1 MPSIQEFFKWGL
13 DREIPELTD
22 PPAAVG
28 PNGQQYTLVEV
39 IGRSEE
45 LLPVDLPWINLGP
58 GDKKIIEQTA
68 RRYGRVIHKGTI
80 GVGPKTNKLT
90 DVEWVFPQD
99 LPFDDDSVG
108 AVHAHQFLEH
118 FDGDDA
124 IGILREIE
132 RVLVPG
138 GVAFITVPYQGS
150 SHWGQAL
157 DHKSSWNEETW
168 NWLFNNEYYD
178 HQGEPWQLKVHA
190 CFIMGIVIRN
200 LDLFT
205 QLVKADARPEWRG
218 AQPPVF
224 TTNSSS
230 NTASSGSASSV
241 NVTRQSGYTV
251 PARPSGIPT
260 RP

>member
-1 MPSIQEFFKWGL
+1 VTSIQQFFKWGL
-13 DREIPELTD
+13 DRDIPDLLH
-22 PPAAVG
+22 PPAALLG
-28 PNGQQYTLVEV
+28 NKTLTMPEAVRAVEE
-39 IGRSEE
+39 SEQGV
-45 LLPVDLPWINLGP
+45 VDLPWINLGP
-58 GDKKIIEQTA
+58 GDKKIIEYKMVGNLGTK
-68 RRYGRVIHKGTI
+68 IHKGTV

-90 DVEWVFPQD
+90 DVEWIYPQD
-99 LPFDDDSVG
+99 LPFEDETVG

-157 DHKSSWNEETW
+157 DHKSTWNEETW

-178 HQGEPWQLKVHA
+178 HQGEPWELEVHA

-205 QLVKADARPEWRG
+205 QLVKVAK
-218 AQPPVF
+218 
-224 TTNSSS
+224 
-230 NTASSGSASSV
+230 
-241 NVTRQSGYTV
+241 
-251 PARPSGIPT
+251 
-260 RP
+260 

>member
-1 MPSIQEFFKWGL
+1 VTSIQQFFKWGL
-13 DREIPELTD
+13 DRDIPDLLE
-22 PPAAVG
+22 PPAARG
-28 PNGQQYTLVEV
+28 PNGELYTLRS
-39 IGRSEE
+39 IANRSEE
-45 LLPVDLPWINLGP
+45 LLPADLPWLNLGP
-58 GDKKIIEQTA
+58 GDKKVIDYKLRGDWGTQ
-68 RRYGRVIHKGTI
+68 IHKGTV
-80 GVGPKTNKLT
+80 GVGPKTNNLT
-90 DVEWVFPQD
+90 DVEWIYPQD
-99 LPFDDDSVG
+99 LPFEDESVG

-157 DHKSSWNEETW
+157 DHKSTWNEETW

-178 HQGEPWQLKVHA
+178 HQGEPWKLKVHA

-205 QLVKADARPEWRG
+205 QLVKEG
-218 AQPPVF
+218 
-224 TTNSSS
+224 
-230 NTASSGSASSV
+230 
-241 NVTRQSGYTV
+241 
-251 PARPSGIPT
+251 
-260 RP
+260 

>member
-1 MPSIQEFFKWGL
+1 MPSIQQFFKWGL
-13 DREIPELTD
+13 DREIPDLIE
-22 PPAAVG
+22 PPAAYD
-28 PNGQQYTLVEV
+28 PNRRLYTLQ
-39 IGRSEE
+39 E
-45 LLPVDLPWINLGP
+45 LLMWGREEVLPIDIPWINLGP
-58 GDKKIIEQTA
+58 GDKKVVEQNVKRPSGGMGVA
-68 RRYGRVIHKGTI
+68 HKGTI

-90 DVEWVFPQD
+90 EVEWIYPQD
-99 LPFDDDSVG
+99 LPFDDESVG

-157 DHKSSWNEETW
+157 DHKSTWNEETW

-178 HQGEPWQLKVHA
+178 HQGEPWRLRVHA

-205 QLVKADARPEWRG
+205 QLVKVA
-218 AQPPVF
+218 
-224 TTNSSS
+224 
-230 NTASSGSASSV
+230 
-241 NVTRQSGYTV
+241 
-251 PARPSGIPT
+251 
-260 RP
+260 

>member
-1 MPSIQEFFKWGL
+1 MTSIQQFFKWGL
-13 DREIPELTD
+13 DRDIPDLID
-22 PPAAVG
+22 PPAALLRDEYLTLAEVG
-28 PNGQQYTLVEV
+28 RVAG
-39 IGRSEE
+39 IAA
-45 LLPVDLPWINLGP
+45 PVDLPWINLGP
-58 GDKKIIEQTA
+58 GDKKVIDQDLKTYGDA
-68 RRYGRVIHKGTI
+68 RILKGTI

-90 DVEWVFPQD
+90 DVEWIYPQD
-99 LPFDDDSVG
+99 LPFEDESVG

-157 DHKSSWNEETW
+157 DHKSTWNEETW
-168 NWLFNNEYYD
+168 KWLFENEYYD
-178 HQGEPWQLKVHA
+178 HQGEPWKLEVHA

-205 QLVKADARPEWRG
+205 QLVKR
-218 AQPPVF
+218 
-224 TTNSSS
+224 
-230 NTASSGSASSV
+230 
-241 NVTRQSGYTV
+241 
-251 PARPSGIPT
+251 
-260 RP
+260 

>member
-1 MPSIQEFFKWGL
+1 MTSIQQFFKWGL
-13 DREIPELTD
+13 DRVIPDLLD
-22 PPAAVG
+22 PPASILRG
-28 PNGQQYTLVEV
+28 EYLTLEDTARVAGLADPEYMADV
-39 IGRSEE
+39 
-45 LLPVDLPWINLGP
+45 PWLNLGP
-58 GDKKIIEQTA
+58 GDKKLIKQKLVGRGSGLRIE
-68 RRYGRVIHKGTI
+68 KGTI

-90 DVEWVFPQD
+90 DVEWIYPQD
-99 LPFDDDSVG
+99 LPFEDESVG

-157 DHKSSWNEETW
+157 DHKSTWNEETW
-168 NWLFNNEYYD
+168 AWLFNNEYYD
-178 HQGEPWQLKVHA
+178 HQGEPWKLEVHA

-205 QLVKADARPEWRG
+205 QLVKR
-218 AQPPVF
+218 
-224 TTNSSS
+224 
-230 NTASSGSASSV
+230 
-241 NVTRQSGYTV
+241 
-251 PARPSGIPT
+251 
-260 RP
+260 